1 MQGLKLTVLY
11 KNRTQCTEFVKYIN
25 NVLFDEHV
33 RKKLLNVNFIAV
45 FCDGST
51 DMAVIE
57 KECIYIMFADPETL
71 EPVLTFLSLKD
82 LPSQDATGIMSAI
95 TSAFADISLPEL
107 REKMVFLAS
116 DGASVNSGVKTGLA
130 VKFRE
135 SGQEW
140 LLFVWCLSHRLEL
153 ALKDALADVMEP
165 IKKCLTNL
173 FYLYEKSSKKLRELR
188 NMHKV
193 IAEVYVFENGRVKPS
208 KCSGT
213 RWIAHLLPSMSG
225 LVDKFGL
232 YLQHFENI
240 IADPSNNT
248 DKSTLE
254 GKRKQLTDAS
264 ILLRSA
270 LFIDRLDSAKIFS
283 LLSQKEHFNLIVMVD
298 RLGDMIFSYERM
310 KRGFSKR
317 PESVYNLTHVDKVL
331 KDVVCEHDEN
341 GKKVYKYQDIKLDYF
356 KREKNSLANNVES
369 YVDLILDA
377 IKERFGGISEDD
389 RDLEGAPTA
398 GDMFLHDICCIIDS
412 RKWIL
417 PDSVLPSAENIELCF
432 EKSLCC
438 IERVFT
444 QFEMILS
451 KVNPS
456 INIVSV
462 QQEYS

>member
-1 MQGLKLTVLY
+1 MGPKCKDLLTVPY

-51 DMAVIE
+51 DTAVIE
-57 KECIYIMFADPETL
+57 TECIYIILADPETL

-95 TSAFADISLPEL
+95 TSAFADIGLPEL

-135 SGQEW
+135 PGQEW

-153 ALKDALADVMEP
+153 ALKDALADEMKP
-165 IKKCLTNL
+165 LKKCLTSL
-173 FYLYEKSSKKLRELR
+173 FYLYEKSSKKLRKLR
-188 NMHKV
+188 KLHKV
-193 IAEVYVFENGRVKPS
+193 LAEVYVFENGCVKPS

-213 RWIAHLLPSMSG
+213 RWIAHLLRSMSG
-225 LVDKFGL
+225 RVDHFGL

-248 DKSTLE
+248 DESTLE

-270 LFIDRLDSAKIFS
+270 LFIDLLDLAKIFS
-283 LLSQKEHFNLIVMVD
+283 LLSQN
-298 RLGDMIFSYERM
+298 
-310 KRGFSKR
+310 KRK
-317 PESVYNLTHVDKVL
+317 
-331 KDVVCEHDEN
+331 
-341 GKKVYKYQDIKLDYF
+341 
-356 KREKNSLANNVES
+356 
-369 YVDLILDA
+369 
-377 IKERFGGISEDD
+377 IS
-389 RDLEGAPTA
+389 T
-398 GDMFLHDICCIIDS
+398 
-412 RKWIL
+412 
-417 PDSVLPSAENIELCF
+417 
-432 EKSLCC
+432 
-438 IERVFT
+438 
-444 QFEMILS
+444 LS
-451 KVNPS
+451 
-456 INIVSV
+456 
-462 QQEYS
+462 